1 MIDNYMKFER
11 KQGTKSIFLLI
22 AANDI
27 DNRIAPENK
36 SGVRS
41 ISHLEVF
48 PPERAIKM
56 NAKTYLKNSQ
66 NYLSKLEY
74 FNIDYPTYSIG
85 DIQGTN
91 DLLIFN
97 LKNDILEVFVLDN
110 KKPFISEVKGLFE
123 NEAIF
128 DYMQDKKSESPII
141 NINEF

>member
-1 MIDNYMKFER
+1 MKFER
-11 KQGTKSIFLLI
+11 KQGTKTSFLLI
-22 AANDI
+22 AANVI

-36 SGVRS
+36 QGNRV
-41 ISHLEVF
+41 INHCEVY

-56 NAKTYLKNSQ
+56 NANTYLKNSEK
-66 NYLSKLEY
+66 YISKLEY
-74 FNIDYPTYSIG
+74 FNIDFPTYSIG

-97 LKNDILEVFVLDN
+97 LENDILEVYILEN

-128 DYMQDKKSESPII
+128 DYMQEAKSEKPII
-141 NINEF
+141 NINRF